1 MLGTPRSARSRAGP
15 GRPDSLQLCE
25 LVLQVGAEYG
35 VWSMVHGL
43 DTSSER
49 ARVQLTTATAGG
61 ELVTPDQSTHSSRIL
76 ATRSRWLSVGRV
88 GTSFKEHLGVATA
101 LFNCGF
107 VYHRLAVFP
116 VAIRLQS
123 IALGIRE
130 ANPGA
135 TKTAMAQSA
144 NALAT
149 SYAAIGD
156 TSRAIKHH
164 GEALRIRR
172 AQVSSHG
179 GTHEMEAAASSM
191 YRLAMVHLSV
201 GRLDKAQALC
211 KEALAMAEAAH
222 PKDAHD
228 CVAHALHSVAQA
240 HHRAGRYG
248 KACTEYQRAVAMFR
262 AVHGQHT
269 YHYDVA
275 AAETHLGWLHVDMGT
290 KEALTA
296 AEGYFRKAVDAY
308 RRLYGDMDH
317 CDLAYALHGLA
328 RLNVVTGSFN
338 SARRLRDEALAM
350 YRNVFGHGYL
360 GHPSVAKLLRLSV

>member
-1 MLGTPRSARSRAGP
+1 MWMVGDFPLTQPSGAATRSSRIDARRALTLIALIAWSSFWHRLREAAWLTHADDASPGLRRPGRLVLGTPRSAR
-15 GRPDSLQLCE
+15 
-25 LVLQVGAEYG
+25 
-35 VWSMVHGL
+35 
-43 DTSSER
+43 
-49 ARVQLTTATAGG
+49 
-61 ELVTPDQSTHSSRIL
+61 
-76 ATRSRWLSVGRV
+76 
-88 GTSFKEHLGVATA
+88 LGVATA

-123 IALGIRE
+123 IALGIRA
-130 ANPGA
+130 ANPCA

-191 YRLAMVHLSV
+191 YRLAMVHLSL

-211 KEALAMAEAAH
+211 EEALAMAEAAH
-222 PKDAHD
+222 PKDVHD
-228 CVAHALHSVAQA
+228 CVAHALNSVARV

-248 KACTEYQRAVAMFR
+248 KACTEYQRALAMFR

-275 AAETHLGWLHVDMGT
+275 AAETHLGWLHVDIGT

-308 RRLYGDMDH
+308 RRLYGGMDH

-328 RLNVVTGSFN
+328 RLHVVTGSFN
-338 SARRLRDEALAM
+338 SARRLRDEALTM

-360 GHPSVAKLLRLSV
+360 GHPSVVNLLRTV